1 MKPISSLP
9 ELNPAARMQPDA
21 ATVNPATLV
30 SIGMPV
36 YNCEK
41 TIVPAIQ
48 SILNQ
53 TFPSW
58 ELLLMDDGSSD
69 HTLAAAR
76 SFSDPRIHVFA
87 DGLHLGLVARL
98 NQAIDLSRG
107 SYFAR
112 MDGDDI
118 SYPERFRLQ
127 VEYLER
133 HVEIDLLAG
142 GILIFR
148 RSGEILGSR
157 ATPTT
162 HQDIC
167 RRPFSGFYFA
177 HPTWMGRT
185 AWFRKHRYHSD
196 AVRCEDQDLL
206 LRTYENSRFAALPDI
221 VLGYR
226 EEELS
231 LKKLLTGR
239 RSFAQ
244 SVVRTAALQS
254 RYIVAAAAFVE
265 QMLKGFI
272 DCVAISSGLKY
283 WILRHRA
290 MGVKESE
297 KQRWNNVWDSIH
309 KEAACAE
316 ANR

>member
-1 MKPISSLP
+1 MKPISSLR
-9 ELNPAARMQPDA
+9 ELNPSARMQPDA
-21 ATVNPATLV
+21 AIVNSDTLV

-53 TFPSW
+53 TFSSW
-58 ELLLMDDGSSD
+58 ELLLMDDGSTD
-69 HTLAAAR
+69 QTLAAAR
-76 SFSDPRIHVFA
+76 SFSDSRIHVFA

-118 SYPERFRLQ
+118 SYPERLRLQ
-127 VEYLER
+127 VEYLEQ
-133 HVEIDLLAG
+133 HLEIHLLAG
-142 GILIFR
+142 GVLIFGC
-148 RSGEILGSR
+148 SGEILGTR

-162 HQDIC
+162 HSDIC
-167 RRPFSGFYFA
+167 RRPSSGFYFA

-185 AWFRKHRYHSD
+185 AWFREHRYRGE

-206 LRTYENSRFAALPDI
+206 LRTYESSRFAALPDI

-231 LKKLLTGR
+231 LKKLLVGR
-239 RSFAQ
+239 SSFAQ
-244 SVVRTAALQS
+244 SVARKAILERNYGIAVVAVVLQ
-254 RYIVAAAAFVE
+254 I
-265 QMLKGFI
+265 LKGFV
-272 DCVAISSGLKY
+272 DFVAISTRLKY
-283 WILRHRA
+283 RILRHRA
-290 MGVKESE
+290 MDVGKSE
-297 KQRWNNVWDSIH
+297 TQRWQNVWASVH
-309 KEAACAE
+309 NEAVFAE
-316 ANR
+316 SSC